1 MAEEVKYKGVP
12 FFMNGKD
19 YIVPSLSLKQVE
31 ENYGYLAGAASAL
44 EGSVD
49 DTSKTIV
56 DTFKMYVPVIGQAIR
71 RNYPEVTDENLWE
84 WLDIGNFSEVLL
96 IVQSQSG
103 FKTAKTGEAL
113 PAK

>member
-12 FFMNGKD
+12 FFMNGRD
-19 YIVPSLSLKQVE
+19 YIIPSLSLKQVE
-31 ENYGYLAGAASAL
+31 ENYAHIAGAATAF
-44 EGSVD
+44 EGSVED
-49 DTSKTIV
+49 SAKTIV
-56 DTFKMYVPVIGQAIR
+56 DTFKGYVPIIGKAIR
-71 RNYPEVTDENLWE
+71 RNYPDVTDENLWE
-84 WLDIGNFSEVLL
+84 WLDIGNFSEVLV